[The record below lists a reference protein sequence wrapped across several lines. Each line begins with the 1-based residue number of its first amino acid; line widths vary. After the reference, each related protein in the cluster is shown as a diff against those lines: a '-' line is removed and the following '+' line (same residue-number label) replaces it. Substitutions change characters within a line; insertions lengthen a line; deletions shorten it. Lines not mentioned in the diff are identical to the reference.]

1 MVVVASVSLSASLLM
16 MRIESWMDSVVEL
29 ELDTMNEV

>member
-16 MRIESWMDSVVEL
+16 MRIESWRDSVVEL